1 MARVCLESFTKDGC
15 AIPEGLRPTTYRVGI
30 RRWLYFI
37 DRSYAGPGMNLRD
50 LVLLPCNPNE
60 IDRLYCITLGIQ
72 NAPGATAAGTNLMR
86 DFGLS
91 LKYEHAYDSLSG
103 DTGSK
108 TCAVVF
114 PPGRSPKEFD
124 DFVAAQVAEGRPGA
138 HLIRKASSQQVDVHA
153 SYSSDLHV
161 YFGSYAQVRRFL
173 SAGAQVKPIER
184 VTIQRALDN
193 IGNAPPSMAMRLT
206 DAQRS
211 RVERHLA
218 AAYGDEHALEG
229 RFVQVTCDTDFEA
242 LSFSFLDPDDILC
255 HIRLQ
260 FGGDTDEVR
269 AIVNWLGDRGVDFRQ
284 YQIVENEREAG
295 YDFDLICDLA
305 QTDLYLFEQA
315 TLRELLQSELE
326 HQLNLRLEGGAGKLF
341 SLDVTY
347 RPDTISLYHEF
358 TERDRFHLLAMLF
371 INDSGRIVRT
381 WPQAVDDQ
389 VISGEITKACPAGVG
404 QAPSTVQLPQ
414 SSRQFASF
422 CRHATEPLTIAAV
435 YNNRA
440 PARFDLHFGHFCQQ
454 PLPAEG
460 EEPLTQ
466 AIRRHLFRGLKFD
479 LLPREK
485 FESLGE
491 LDREAFRIENDER
504 FSSLGWN
511 YIVEKWER
519 DKFAFR
525 GNVSLADM
533 LGDFLKGEPEIRRRL
548 MYRGSD
554 RVRILDVGPGVG
566 ALTTALALRRN
577 AILWDNLERID
588 LVFLDAAQGV
598 LDLNRDASGCRGL
611 PRQLL
616 EDLQL
621 SRDVDLERFIGLLQR
636 SAHLRCDISSPAALE
651 ALKEGQR
658 LDPFDIV
665 YCGFCHHHM
674 NRAMKASSCQAMV
687 ELAKES
693 AFLGI
698 VDESLTY
705 KQYLL
710 YRIGHSLDRVAVAT
724 ESYFQSADEHAELFG
739 DRFQLKDSRPRASNK
754 FYAFWGTVAAGAA
767 AEPEERS
774 GPSVEKLRRT
784 REAVRK
790 EREKA
795 AAAALLRR
803 IDRMPLSECT
813 VVGQYRRFNAQ
824 VCNSLREWV
833 QRITAPL
840 VAKTHARENFL
851 IWAAPGSGKTFLIQ
865 QIAAELEGAV
875 EYVECNLAKD
885 EREHFIGK
893 INGVETASRPVLCLL
908 DEIDARGTEEWPYD
922 ECFSKLDLNLEPGR
936 QVVFVLVGS
945 TQTSVSTMANA
956 IAQRHKGKDLLSRIL
971 FDRYF
976 EIPAPDLEDSVVM
989 VMSQLDATL
998 GERLGSVEKLALF
1011 YILCNESLRSSPRQL
1026 SELAKAAAAR
1036 LGPDEMRL
1044 RFHHLFRPGDDAQ
1057 YEFRSSHGGK
1067 LLEGLKN
1074 VDVLIAR

>member
-1 MARVCLESFTKDGC
+1 
-15 AIPEGLRPTTYRVGI
+15 
-30 RRWLYFI
+30 
-37 DRSYAGPGMNLRD
+37 MNLRD
-50 LVLLPCNPNE
+50 LVLLPCSPDE

-72 NAPGATAAGTNLMR
+72 NAPGATAAGTHLMR
-86 DFGLS
+86 EFGLS

-103 DTGSK
+103 DIGSK

-114 PPGRSPKEFD
+114 QPGKSPKDFD
-124 DFVAAQVAEGRPGA
+124 DFVAAQVTEGRQGA
-138 HLIRKASSQQVDVHA
+138 HLIRKANTQQVDVHA

-161 YFGSYAQVRRFL
+161 YFGLYAQVRRFL

-184 VTIQRALDN
+184 VTIQRSPDT
-193 IGNAPPSMAMRLT
+193 IGKAPPSMAMRLT

-218 AAYGDEHALEG
+218 AAYGDEHRLEG
-229 RFVQVTCDTDFEA
+229 RFVQVACDTDFEA

-255 HIRLQ
+255 RLSLQ

-305 QTDLYLFEQA
+305 QTDLYLFERA
-315 TLRELLQSELE
+315 TLRELLYSELE

-347 RPDTISLYHEF
+347 QPDTISLYNEF

-371 INDSGRIVRT
+371 IDDSGQIVKA
-381 WPQAVDDQ
+381 WPQPVDEQ
-389 VISGEITKACPAGVG
+389 VISGEITKACPVGVG
-404 QAPSTVQLPQ
+404 QTPTPPVPLPQ
-414 SSRQFASF
+414 SSRRFATF
-422 CRHATEPLTIAAV
+422 CRHATEPLTVAAV

-440 PARFDLHFGHFCQQ
+440 PERFDLHFGHFCQQ

-460 EEPLTQ
+460 EELLTQ
-466 AIRRHLFRGLKFD
+466 AIRRHLFRGLKYA

-491 LDREAFRIENDER
+491 LDREAFRRENDER

-525 GNVSLADM
+525 GNVALADM
-533 LGDFLKGEPEIRRRL
+533 LGDFLKGEPEVRRRL
-548 MYRGSD
+548 ISRGSG
-554 RVRILDVGPGVG
+554 RVRILDIGPGVG

-577 AILWDNLERID
+577 TVLWDNLERID

-598 LDLNRDASGCRGL
+598 LDLNQDASGYRGV

-621 SRDVDLERFIGLLQR
+621 SREGDLERFVGLLQR
-636 SAHLRCDISSPAALE
+636 AAHLCCDVSNSAALK
-651 ALKEGQR
+651 ALKEKER
-658 LDPFDIV
+658 LDAFDIL
-665 YCGFCHHHM
+665 YSGFCHHHM
-674 NRAMKASSCQAMV
+674 NRAMKASSCQAMI
-687 ELAKES
+687 ELAKKS
-693 AFLGI
+693 AFIGV

-710 YRIGHSLDRVAVAT
+710 YRTGHSLDRVAVAT
-724 ESYFQSADEHAELFG
+724 ESYFQSVSEHAKLFG

-754 FYAFWGTVAAGAA
+754 FYAFWGTVAPEADAK
-767 AEPEERS
+767 PEERS
-774 GPSVEKLRRT
+774 GPSVEKLRRR
-784 REAVRK
+784 REEVRR

-803 IDRMPLSECT
+803 VDRISLSDST

-840 VAKTHARENFL
+840 IAKTGQRENFL

-865 QIAAELEGAV
+865 QIAAEMSGSV
-875 EYVECNLAKD
+875 EYIECNLAED
-885 EREHFIGK
+885 EQEDFIGK
-893 INGVETASRPVLCLL
+893 VNSVETASRPVLCLL
-908 DEIDARGTEEWPYD
+908 DEIDARSTDDWPYD
-922 ECFSKLDLNLEPGR
+922 KCFSKLDLNLKPDR
-936 QVVFVLVGS
+936 QVVFVLIGS

-956 IAQRHKGKDLLSRIL
+956 IAQRYKGKDLLSRIPL
-971 FDRYF
+971 NQNTF
-976 EIPAPDLEDSVVM
+976 EIPAPDFEDSVVM
-989 VMSQLDATL
+989 VMSQLVASL
-998 GERLGSVEKLALF
+998 GERLRSVEKLALF
-1011 YILCNESLRSSPRQL
+1011 YVLCNESLRNSPRQL
-1026 SELAKAAAAR
+1026 GEFATAAAAR
-1036 LGPDEMRL
+1036 LEQGEKRL
-1044 RFHHLFRPGDDAQ
+1044 RYHHLFRPGDDAQ
-1057 YEFRSSHGGK
+1057 YEFRSTHGGK